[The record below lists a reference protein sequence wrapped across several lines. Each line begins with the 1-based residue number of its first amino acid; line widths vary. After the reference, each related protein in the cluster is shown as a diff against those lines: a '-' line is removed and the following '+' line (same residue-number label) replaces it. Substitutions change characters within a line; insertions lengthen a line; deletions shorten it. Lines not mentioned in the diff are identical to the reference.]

1 MFFSPVFIS
10 WNRRD
15 MMNSS
20 SKKYW
25 VVIIVLLVAMGGMFL
40 WKTIANKKLRQEQTA
55 QQQQWA
61 EVTRQ
66 TITENARQFLRLAAI
81 PLVWAI
87 RSEMLKENY
96 EQINEFLIEFVKEAH
111 IQQILVAKTDG
122 KVVVATDKKK
132 EGAPFASLFPGAF
145 LEKNQTTV
153 ADDANGNIIVVS
165 PIMAFNR
172 KLGIFLMV
180 YEPEKTALAAGQ

>member
-1 MFFSPVFIS
+1 
-10 WNRRD
+10 
-15 MMNSS
+15 MNPS

-40 WKTIANKKLRQEQTA
+40 WKTIAEKKLRQEQTA
-55 QQQQWA
+55 QRQQWA

-96 EQINEFLIEFVKEAH
+96 EQINEFLIEFVKESH
-111 IQQILVAKTDG
+111 IKMILVATVDG
-122 KVVVATDKKK
+122 TVVVATDKKL
-132 EGAPFASLFPGAF
+132 EGAAFSSLYPGGF
-145 LEKNQTTV
+145 LEKNETTV
-153 ADDANGNIIVVS
+153 ADDASGNIIIAS
-165 PIMAFNR
+165 PVMAFNR
-172 KLGIFLMV
+172 KLGIFFMV
-180 YEPEKTALAAGQ
+180 YEPERIAIATEQ